1 MDVILTLG
9 ELAEFLKARP
19 TTIYRLLREK
29 RIPAFR
35 VGNEWRFHQ
44 DSVEQW
50 MNEQETECAGSWLET
65 PIAIRI
71 PQPSRLAQGRMT
83 KLRAVGADRSSRST
97 MNLLRVG
104 KQKS

>member
-9 ELAEFLKARP
+9 ELAEFLKAHP

-35 VGNEWRFHQ
+35 VGVEWRFHQ

-50 MNEQETECAGSWLET
+50 MNKQETEFVGSWLET

-71 PQPSRLAQGRMT
+71 SQHSRPAQGRMT
-83 KLRAVGADRSSRST
+83 KLRAVDGDRSRLT